1 MCFFPM
7 VIRFDGVKLNG
18 VTLSA
23 CSVWYS
29 LLAMIQ
35 LLRHV
40 PSPSTT
46 HPTTFVQGHLDELL
60 RLAVS
65 KPTEVLGD
73 RVVRHAKVLEDFMR
87 DLRNPRCGGCRHI
100 PSAPLETARPFDTHV
115 ETARVASV
123 KTARVASTHHCFPS
137 DIANALA
144 EKDVKWLELRFPP
157 DYEVQN
163 YARRDTARS

>member
-7 VIRFDGVKLNG
+7 VIRLDGVKPNG

-40 PSPSTT
+40 PPPSTT
-46 HPTTFVQGHLDELL
+46 RPTTFVQGHLDELL

-73 RVVRHAKVLEDFMR
+73 RLVRHAKVLEDLMR
-87 DLRNPRCGGCRHI
+87 DSRNPRCGGCRHI
-100 PSAPLETARPFDTHV
+100 PSAPLVTARSFD
-115 ETARVASV
+115 SYV

-137 DIANALA
+137 DIASALA
-144 EKDVKWLELRFPP
+144 QKDVKWLELRFPP
-157 DYEVQN
+157 DYEFRIMRVG
-163 YARRDTARS
+163 TLPTHS